1 MTQKGVEEELKRL
14 LVEKE
19 KKIADYQDNLECFQS
34 APAYPISTVHI
45 PNPLQK
51 TMDGLQKELNQD
63 FSSSDNVVK
72 LIPKKKMRKNVNY
85 SPTKNK
91 ARKVLMNVS
100 YNRIKNSDFENRS
113 FIIDCYSIMLL
124 YLNPFYLERKFEN
137 ILDREFV
144 NVIWCL
150 LMLNDFYNFISQPEN
165 FKTLNKLK
173 LEYREANESVKSFT
187 DDETQFQMLKN
198 FLIRNSTHYQF
209 VFGNLFPKCFARVD
223 EYCVKNKTAFDN
235 QYKIY
240 LSQKNVYEWQQN
252 VFFPQVKDEN
262 NETPLNLSEVNDVN
276 LNFFDELKK
285 ETVAVKVTE
294 VDGTSSEK
302 IKNKKRKRV
311 LTDEK
316 IKNRNEKKKKLEKKF
331 EENEKKRK

>member
-1 MTQKGVEEELKRL
+1 MG
-14 LVEKE
+14 
-19 KKIADYQDNLECFQS
+19 
-34 APAYPISTVHI
+34 
-45 PNPLQK
+45 
-51 TMDGLQKELNQD
+51 GLQKELNQD

-85 SPTKNK
+85 SPTKV
-91 ARKVLMNVS
+91 KVRNFLTNVS

-113 FIIDCYSIMLL
+113 FIIDCYSFILL
-124 YLNPFYLERKFEN
+124 YLNPFYPERKFEN

-150 LMLNDFYNFISQPEN
+150 LMLNDFYNFISQSEN

-173 LEYREANESVKSFT
+173 LKYQEANEIVKSFT
-187 DDETQFQMLKN
+187 DDETQFQMFKD

-209 VFGNLFPKCFARVD
+209 VFGNLFAKCFARID
-223 EYCVKNKTAFDN
+223 KYGVKKKTSFDN

-252 VFFPQVKDEN
+252 AFLPQLKDEN
-262 NETPLNLSEVNDVN
+262 NETPLNLSEVNDVD
-276 LNFFDELKK
+276 FFDEFKK
-285 ETVAVKVTE
+285 ETVTVKVTE
-294 VDGTSSEK
+294 VDGTLSEK
-302 IKNKKRKRV
+302 IKNKRRKRV

-316 IKNRNEKKKKLEKKF
+316 IKKRNEKKKILEKNLKKM
-331 EENEKKRK
+331 KKRWK

>member
-19 KKIADYQDNLECFQS
+19 KEIADYQDHLECLQW
-34 APAYPISTVHI
+34 ALGYSTLTAHI

-51 TMDGLQKELNQD
+51 TMDRLQKELSQD

-72 LIPKKKMRKNVNY
+72 LIPKKKMHKNLNY
-85 SPTKNK
+85 SPTKVKERNF
-91 ARKVLMNVS
+91 LTNVS

-113 FIIDCYSIMLL
+113 FIIDCDSFILL
-124 YLNPFYLERKFEN
+124 YLNPFYLEGKFKN

-150 LMLNDFYNFISQPEN
+150 LMLNDFYNFISQLEN

-173 LEYREANESVKSFT
+173 LKYQEANEIVKSFT
-187 DDETQFQMLKN
+187 DDETQFQMLKD
-198 FLIRNSTHYQF
+198 FLIKNSTHYQF
-209 VFGNLFPKCFARVD
+209 VFGNLFQKCFVRID
-223 EYCVKNKTAFDN
+223 EYGVKNKTSFDN

-252 VFFPQVKDEN
+252 AFLPQLKDEN
-262 NETPLNLSEVNDVN
+262 NETPLNLSEVNDVD
-276 LNFFDELKK
+276 FFDELKK

-316 IKNRNEKKKKLEKKF
+316 IKKRNEEKKKLEKKF
-331 EENEKKRK
+331 EENE

>member
-19 KKIADYQDNLECFQS
+19 KEIEDYQDHLECLQW
-34 APAYPISTVHI
+34 APGYATADI

-85 SPTKNK
+85 STTKV
-91 ARKVLMNVS
+91 KVRNFLANVS

-113 FIIDCYSIMLL
+113 FIIDCYSFILL

-137 ILDREFV
+137 TLDREFV

-150 LMLNDFYNFISQPEN
+150 LMPNDFYNFILQPKN
-165 FKTLNKLK
+165 FETLNKLK
-173 LEYREANESVKSFT
+173 LKYQDANEIVKSFT
-187 DDETQFQMLKN
+187 DNETQFQMLKD

-209 VFGNLFPKCFARVD
+209 VFGNLFPKCFARID
-223 EYCVKNKTAFDN
+223 EYGVKNKTSFDN
-235 QYKIY
+235 QHKIY

-252 VFFPQVKDEN
+252 AFLLQLKDEN
-262 NETPLNLSEVNDVN
+262 NETRLNLYEVDDVD
-276 LNFFDELKK
+276 FFDELKK

-316 IKNRNEKKKKLEKKF
+316 IKNEMKRKKNLKKKLKKM
-331 EENEKKRK
+331 KKKWK

>member
-1 MTQKGVEEELKRL
+1 
-14 LVEKE
+14 
-19 KKIADYQDNLECFQS
+19 
-34 APAYPISTVHI
+34 
-45 PNPLQK
+45 
-51 TMDGLQKELNQD
+51 MDGLQKELNQD

-72 LIPKKKMRKNVNY
+72 LIPKKKMCKNVNY
-85 SPTKNK
+85 SPTKVK
-91 ARKVLMNVS
+91 ARNFLSNVS

-113 FIIDCYSIMLL
+113 FIIDCYSFILL

-150 LMLNDFYNFISQPEN
+150 LMPNDFYNFISQPEN

-173 LEYREANESVKSFT
+173 LKYQEANEIVKSFT
-187 DDETQFQMLKN
+187 DDETQFQMLKD

-209 VFGNLFPKCFARVD
+209 VFGNLFPKCFARIG
-223 EYCVKNKTAFDN
+223 EYGVKNKTAFDN

-240 LSQKNVYEWQQN
+240 LSQKNVYEWQQQN
-252 VFFPQVKDEN
+252 AFFPPQVKNEN
-262 NETPLNLSEVNDVN
+262 NETPLNLSEADDID
-276 LNFFDELKK
+276 LNFLDELKMQILSNGIVV
-285 ETVAVKVTE
+285 ENTV

-302 IKNKKRKRV
+302 IKNKKGKRA

-316 IKNRNEKKKKLEKKF
+316 IKKRNEKKKNLKKKLKKM
-331 EENEKKRK
+331 KKKWK

>member
-1 MTQKGVEEELKRL
+1 MTQKGVEEELERL

-19 KKIADYQDNLECFQS
+19 KEIADYQDHLECLQW
-34 APAYPISTVHI
+34 APGYPTAHI

-51 TMDGLQKELNQD
+51 SMDGLQKELNQN

-85 SPTKNK
+85 SPTKVK
-91 ARKVLMNVS
+91 ARNFLINFS
-100 YNRIKNSDFENRS
+100 YNRTKNSDFENRS
-113 FIIDCYSIMLL
+113 LIIDCYSFISLC
-124 YLNPFYLERKFEN
+124 LNPFYLERKFEN

-150 LMLNDFYNFISQPEN
+150 LMPNHFYNFISQSEN
-165 FKTLNKLK
+165 FETLNKLK
-173 LEYREANESVKSFT
+173 LKYQDANEIVKSFT
-187 DDETQFQMLKN
+187 DNEIQFQMLKD
-198 FLIRNSTHYQF
+198 FFIRNSTHYQF
-209 VFGNLFPKCFARVD
+209 VFGNLFPKCFARID
-223 EYCVKNKTAFDN
+223 EYGVKNKTSFDN

-240 LSQKNVYEWQQN
+240 LSQKNVYECQQN
-252 VFFPQVKDEN
+252 AFLPQLKDEN
-262 NETPLNLSEVNDVN
+262 NETPLNLSEVNDVD
-276 LNFFDELKK
+276 FFDELKK

-316 IKNRNEKKKKLEKKF
+316 IKKRNEKKNKLEKKF
-331 EENEKKRK
+331 EENEKKK

>member
-19 KKIADYQDNLECFQS
+19 KEIANYQDHLECLQS
-34 APAYPISTVHI
+34 APGYPTAYI

-51 TMDGLQKELNQD
+51 TLDGLQKELNQD
-63 FSSSDNVVK
+63 FSSSDDVVK
-72 LIPKKKMRKNVNY
+72 LIPKKKMCKNVNY
-85 SPTKNK
+85 SPTKVK
-91 ARKVLMNVS
+91 ARNFLTNIS

-113 FIIDCYSIMLL
+113 FIIDCYSFILL

-150 LMLNDFYNFISQPEN
+150 LMPNDIYNFISQPEN

-173 LEYREANESVKSFT
+173 LKYQEANEIVKSFT
-187 DDETQFQMLKN
+187 DDETQFQMLKD

-209 VFGNLFPKCFARVD
+209 VFGNLFPKCFARID
-223 EYCVKNKTAFDN
+223 EYGVKNKTAFDN

-240 LSQKNVYEWQQN
+240 LSQKNVYEWQQQN
-252 VFFPQVKDEN
+252 AFFPPQVKNEN
-262 NETPLNLSEVNDVN
+262 NEAPLNLSEADDID
-276 LNFFDELKK
+276 LNFLDELKTQILSNGIVV
-285 ETVAVKVTE
+285 ENTV

-316 IKNRNEKKKKLEKKF
+316 IKK
-331 EENEKKRK
+331 